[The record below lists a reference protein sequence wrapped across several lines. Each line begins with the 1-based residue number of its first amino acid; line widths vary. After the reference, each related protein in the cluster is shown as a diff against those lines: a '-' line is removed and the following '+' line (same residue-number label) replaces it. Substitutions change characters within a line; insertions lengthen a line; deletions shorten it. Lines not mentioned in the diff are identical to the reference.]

1 MVHAGSRSAGNQ
13 EDIEQGSSSHS
24 TEPRRSMANCLIQK
38 VLYLMIVNMP
48 TDEEMVEAHDI
59 AAQVQA
65 HVNGQA

>member
-1 MVHAGSRSAGNQ
+1 
-13 EDIEQGSSSHS
+13 
-24 TEPRRSMANCLIQK
+24 MANCLIQK